1 MNQSSLTTNKYFVS
15 WSGGKD
21 CSFALYLFLKEHPE
35 AKLHLLHMKRVHGRR
50 AHRFTERLLDAQAEA
65 MGLPLTRVLVDPPE
79 QYAQF
84 FQEALADMK
93 AQGMDH
99 GIFGDIY
106 LETHRVWIDEQCA
119 KAGIT
124 PIYPLWGMT
133 VQDIYQQVVEAGFKS
148 LIITVQKAYKPLL
161 GRFLTAELVDETAAY
176 EGFDICGELGEY
188 HSLMVDGPTFKHPL
202 QYRVVSQ
209 FENEK
214 LFGNELDI
222 PTVDVTL
229 IRHGQTV
236 ENTQNRCQGHTVGT
250 LSSLGI
256 EQAEQLSAELID
268 EQFDCVFS
276 SDLSRAKITAEMIF
290 PQAQI
295 IEDARLRERFYGDL
309 EGEVLPANLRFDEEI
324 DGAETLLSL
333 KERVQDFLT
342 MLHRDYAGQKIAIVS
357 HGIVIKTMLSL
368 CSEDDFSEIRIPKNC
383 SPYRIEL

>member
-1 MNQSSLTTNKYFVS
+1 MNMSSLESNKYFVS

-35 AKLHLLHMKRVHGRR
+35 AQLHLLHMKRVHGRR
-50 AHRFTERLLDAQAEA
+50 AHRFTDRLLDAQAAA

-79 QYAQF
+79 HYADF
-84 FQEALADMK
+84 FQAALADMK

-106 LETHRVWIDEQCA
+106 LETHRVWLDEQCA

-161 GRFLTAELVDETAAY
+161 GRYLTMDLVDETAAY

-202 QYRVVSQ
+202 KYKVVGT

-214 LFGNELDI
+214 LIGNELDCALEL
-222 PTVDVTL
+222 TL

-250 LSSLGI
+250 LSDLGI
-256 EQAEQLSAELID
+256 AQAQELGQKMKD
-268 EQFDCVFS
+268 EVFDAVFT
-276 SDLSRAKITAEMIF
+276 SDLARAKDTAAMIF
-290 PQAQI
+290 PKMEL
-295 IEDARLRERFYGDL
+295 IEDVRLRERFYGDL
-309 EGEVLPANLRFDEEI
+309 EGEVLPDGLRFDEAIE
-324 DGAETLLSL
+324 GAESLDSLSQ
-333 KERVQDFLT
+333 RVEEFLNE
-342 MLHRDYAGQKIAIVS
+342 LRLDYAGRKVAIVS
-357 HGIVIKTMLSL
+357 HGIVIKTMLAV
-368 CSEDDFSEIRIPKNC
+368 CTEQAFTDIRIPKNC
-383 SPYRIEL
+383 EPYTLEL